1 MVFSAFRGFGS
12 GLFGR
17 RGVSIGIPHDGRVT
31 LGEAEEHEQ
40 AANII
45 QAVISMLEDGVSA
58 CAIAMRWAFGNHMVA
73 LSQSR
78 QFASVV
84 ISWLTLPLP
93 GALLRRG

>member
-1 MVFSAFRGFGS
+1 
-12 GLFGR
+12 
-17 RGVSIGIPHDGRVT
+17 
-31 LGEAEEHEQ
+31 
-40 AANII
+40 
-45 QAVISMLEDGVSA
+45 MLEDGVSA
-58 CAIAMRWAFGNHMVA
+58 CAMAMRWAFGNHMAA